1 MEKQD
6 PRNRMTVFD
15 MVSKFEGGRSR
26 TDEDQQKLAKP
37 RALMPPGARLE
48 APRPA
53 NPEHWPQREQ
63 DRETP
68 QRKHGEDSRGPRHS
82 PLPARKDCE
91 PPGSKEPPGAS
102 RDFTW
107 KRMHSFRKR
116 HSTQR
121 LIRREVKSTLEGPED
136 EEEETVKEE
145 KKVKETV
152 EEKLFKI
159 AKELLDTEKAYVS
172 RLHLLDQVFYA
183 ELLKEARSGSSFPE
197 DIVKQIFSNI
207 SSVFQFHQQFFLPEL
222 QRRMDDWGSN
232 PRIGD
237 ILQKVA
243 PFLKMYGQYVCC
255 FDRAMDLITTWME
268 KSPRFEE
275 IVLDIQK
282 REACGNLT
290 LQHHMLE
297 PVQRV
302 PRYEMLLK
310 DYLKKLP
317 PGSPDRADSEK
328 ALEIIFEAAKHSN
341 AAIADMERLEKLW
354 EVYEMLGMEEEM
366 VDPSNKLIKEGPI
379 LKISFRSASR
389 KERHIFLFNNML
401 LYCVPKFSLVGV
413 RFFIRT
419 RLDMDDM
426 QVKDLNDVEFP
437 HAFLVSG
444 KLRTLELQARS
455 QEEMQSW
462 IQACQQA
469 IDQNEKKTESFKAAT
484 SNLAQDLQQV
494 TVARQE
500 LGKRAPQLIRDKLV
514 SMCMRCKEPFNAFI
528 RRRHHCRAC
537 GYVVCWKC
545 SDYKAALEY
554 DENRQ
559 NRVCFECSS
568 ILEGQ
573 TGSRDREDK
582 KRGIL
587 EKEAA
592 EVSGRSLM
600 CSFLQVLEKNG
611 RVGSRGWFV
620 IPRDEPMIL
629 YMYAA
634 PQDVKAQS
642 TIPLLGYQVKELL
655 PGDNRCAFQL
665 TQSKQTLSFLA
676 ESEEQRERWA
686 EIINQVANGENQW
699 SLDV

>member
-1 MEKQD
+1 
-6 PRNRMTVFD
+6 
-15 MVSKFEGGRSR
+15 
-26 TDEDQQKLAKP
+26 
-37 RALMPPGARLE
+37 
-48 APRPA
+48 
-53 NPEHWPQREQ
+53 
-63 DRETP
+63 
-68 QRKHGEDSRGPRHS
+68 
-82 PLPARKDCE
+82 
-91 PPGSKEPPGAS
+91 
-102 RDFTW
+102 
-107 KRMHSFRKR
+107 
-116 HSTQR
+116 
-121 LIRREVKSTLEGPED
+121 
-136 EEEETVKEE
+136 
-145 KKVKETV
+145 
-152 EEKLFKI
+152 
-159 AKELLDTEKAYVS
+159 
-172 RLHLLDQVFYA
+172 
-183 ELLKEARSGSSFPE
+183 LKEARSGSSFPE

-444 KLRTLELQARS
+444 KLRTLELQASILRYNAGVVYQLEHWDRNS
-455 QEEMQSW
+455 CSGANSVLAGEEPLRGVPGFVDVLVFEFWLCFPVQ
-462 IQACQQA
+462 
-469 IDQNEKKTESFKAAT
+469 
-484 SNLAQDLQQV
+484 
-494 TVARQE
+494 VARQE

-587 EKEAA
+587 E
-592 EVSGRSLM
+592 
-600 CSFLQVLEKNG
+600 
-611 RVGSRGWFV
+611 
-620 IPRDEPMIL
+620 
-629 YMYAA
+629 
-634 PQDVKAQS
+634 DVKAQS

>member
-1 MEKQD
+1 
-6 PRNRMTVFD
+6 
-15 MVSKFEGGRSR
+15 
-26 TDEDQQKLAKP
+26 
-37 RALMPPGARLE
+37 
-48 APRPA
+48 
-53 NPEHWPQREQ
+53 
-63 DRETP
+63 
-68 QRKHGEDSRGPRHS
+68 
-82 PLPARKDCE
+82 
-91 PPGSKEPPGAS
+91 
-102 RDFTW
+102 
-107 KRMHSFRKR
+107 
-116 HSTQR
+116 
-121 LIRREVKSTLEGPED
+121 
-136 EEEETVKEE
+136 
-145 KKVKETV
+145 
-152 EEKLFKI
+152 
-159 AKELLDTEKAYVS
+159 
-172 RLHLLDQVFYA
+172 
-183 ELLKEARSGSSFPE
+183 
-197 DIVKQIFSNI
+197 
-207 SSVFQFHQQFFLPEL
+207 
-222 QRRMDDWGSN
+222 
-232 PRIGD
+232 
-237 ILQKVA
+237 
-243 PFLKMYGQYVCC
+243 
-255 FDRAMDLITTWME
+255 
-268 KSPRFEE
+268 
-275 IVLDIQK
+275 
-282 REACGNLT
+282 
-290 LQHHMLE
+290 
-297 PVQRV
+297 
-302 PRYEMLLK
+302 
-310 DYLKKLP
+310 
-317 PGSPDRADSEK
+317 
-328 ALEIIFEAAKHSN
+328 
-341 AAIADMERLEKLW
+341 
-354 EVYEMLGMEEEM
+354 M

-419 RLDMDDM
+419 RLDMDGMQLWEVYEMLGMEEEMVDPSNKLIKEGPILKISFRSASRKERHIFLFSNMLLYCVPKFSLVGVRFFIRTRLDMDGM

-469 IDQNEKKTESFKAAT
+469 IDQNEKKTESFKTAT

-494 TVARQE
+494 TVERQE

-587 EKEAA
+587 E
-592 EVSGRSLM
+592 
-600 CSFLQVLEKNG
+600 
-611 RVGSRGWFV
+611 
-620 IPRDEPMIL
+620 
-629 YMYAA
+629 
-634 PQDVKAQS
+634 DVKAQS

-699 SLDV
+699 SLDD

>member
-1 MEKQD
+1 
-6 PRNRMTVFD
+6 
-15 MVSKFEGGRSR
+15 
-26 TDEDQQKLAKP
+26 
-37 RALMPPGARLE
+37 
-48 APRPA
+48 
-53 NPEHWPQREQ
+53 
-63 DRETP
+63 
-68 QRKHGEDSRGPRHS
+68 
-82 PLPARKDCE
+82 
-91 PPGSKEPPGAS
+91 
-102 RDFTW
+102 
-107 KRMHSFRKR
+107 
-116 HSTQR
+116 
-121 LIRREVKSTLEGPED
+121 
-136 EEEETVKEE
+136 
-145 KKVKETV
+145 
-152 EEKLFKI
+152 
-159 AKELLDTEKAYVS
+159 
-172 RLHLLDQVFYA
+172 QVFYA
-183 ELLKEARSGSSFPE
+183 ELLKDARSGSSFPE

-419 RLDMDDM
+419 RLDMDGM

-462 IQACQQA
+462 IQV
-469 IDQNEKKTESFKAAT
+469 E
-484 SNLAQDLQQV
+484 
-494 TVARQE
+494 RQE

-537 GYVVCWKC
+537 GYV
-545 SDYKAALEY
+545 ST
-554 DENRQ
+554 
-559 NRVCFECSS
+559 
-568 ILEGQ
+568 Q
-573 TGSRDREDK
+573 T
-582 KRGIL
+582 
-587 EKEAA
+587 
-592 EVSGRSLM
+592 M
-600 CSFLQVLEKNG
+600 HC
-611 RVGSRGWFV
+611 
-620 IPRDEPMIL
+620 
-629 YMYAA
+629 
-634 PQDVKAQS
+634 
-642 TIPLLGYQVKELL
+642 
-655 PGDNRCAFQL
+655 
-665 TQSKQTLSFLA
+665 
-676 ESEEQRERWA
+676 
-686 EIINQVANGENQW
+686 
-699 SLDV
+699 